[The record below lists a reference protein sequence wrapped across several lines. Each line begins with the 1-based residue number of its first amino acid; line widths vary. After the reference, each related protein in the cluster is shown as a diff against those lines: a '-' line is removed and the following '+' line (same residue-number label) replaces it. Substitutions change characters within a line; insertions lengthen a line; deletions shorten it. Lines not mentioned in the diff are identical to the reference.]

1 MKIVNQIVYMKV
13 EIPLAANPTPS
24 ISRSAMDF
32 SYDHDALRDEEYSI
46 QTTMTDPPDTT
57 VTENVASPVIVEN
70 LTPTNTVL
78 TSEKVLVSILKS
90 PSKKSGGASSS
101 RKDDIRATFSEDLA
115 VVFKEEKRT
124 VFAEEEC
131 STSKD
136 NRVGRNPSTI
146 EEENLLHEKEGE
158 ERLTVG
164 LIDYALLIGPLEDG
178 SLPENA
184 HYGGNRSTRKINV
197 QYSLNPGHDNAF
209 TPVSGLS
216 NTAGIEEHSSSASA
230 SVSPTSRNQGTA
242 PMESDMCIWDRFPL
256 EDHDESPLP
265 AKVRHSVDQLSS
277 VINRIA
283 AVVNLNS
290 LIVLL
295 SQVSL
300 SIFILLSLHLNLIC
314 T

>member
-1 MKIVNQIVYMKV
+1 MKV
-13 EIPLAANPTPS
+13 EIPLVANPTLGTVDNT
-24 ISRSAMDF
+24 RDF

-46 QTTMTDPPDTT
+46 QTAMPDPPDTIF
-57 VTENVASPVIVEN
+57 TENIVSPEVAEI
-70 LTPTNTVL
+70 LTPTDTVS

-90 PSKKSGGASSS
+90 PSKKAGGASSS

-124 VFAEEEC
+124 EYAEVQFGMNKE
-131 STSKD
+131 SS
-136 NRVGRNPSTI
+136 VGRNPSAI

-178 SLPENA
+178 PSPDNA
-184 HYGGNRSTRKINV
+184 SYAGNRSRRKINV
-197 QYSLNPGHDNAF
+197 QYSLNPGNDGAF
-209 TPVSGLS
+209 TSVSGLS

-230 SVSPTSRNQGTA
+230 SVSPTSRNHGTA

-265 AKVRHSVDQLSS
+265 AKVRHSAVSS
-277 VINRIA
+277 CSV
-283 AVVNLNS
+283 
-290 LIVLL
+290 
-295 SQVSL
+295 QK
-300 SIFILLSLHLNLIC
+300 
-314 T
+314 